1 MQTRDGRPASSEAA
15 YTSYVPR
22 PEDLDPFPATPRRV
36 LALPCPT
43 PPSEKKASLP
53 IHGAKIGP
61 KKYHR
66 VPNWQRGVKNYLGN
80 SQIDRAL
87 FMRGRPN
94 QSLQESISIP
104 AWGSVRMVCMPVGNG
119 HTPHEDLLWPVIVRS
134 PFFVINVA
142 FCIPRLGIRPP
153 YDLERHCF

>member
-1 MQTRDGRPASSEAA
+1 MQTRDGRHASPEAA

-22 PEDLDPFPATPRRV
+22 PEDLDPFPAPPRRV

-43 PPSEKKASLP
+43 PPSEKKASPP

-61 KKYHR
+61 KKNHR

-87 FMRGRPN
+87 SMRGRPN
-94 QSLQESISIP
+94 QSLQENISIP

-119 HTPHEDLLWPVIVRS
+119 HTPHEDLLWPEWLYGH
-134 PFFVINVA
+134 PFSSSTWLFA
-142 FCIPRLGIRPP
+142 SLA
-153 YDLERHCF
+153 